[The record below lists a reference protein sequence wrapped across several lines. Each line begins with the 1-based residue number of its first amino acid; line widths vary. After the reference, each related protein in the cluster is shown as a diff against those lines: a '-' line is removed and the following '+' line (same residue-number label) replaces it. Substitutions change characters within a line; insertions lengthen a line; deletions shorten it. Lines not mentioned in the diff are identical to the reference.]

1 MVADK
6 GVVIGRYLKEAR
18 IRCGY
23 VREQVAERAN
33 IGVRYLTAIE
43 NEEKKPRIDVFFRII
58 RALGISADKL
68 IYAER
73 YEDTLEADRL
83 LNRIYTCTPKERM
96 MISAILDTITDF
108 HEDDSAET

>member
-1 MVADK
+1 MVAEK

-18 IRCGY
+18 IKCGY

-43 NEEKKPRIDVFFRII
+43 NEEKKPRLDVFFRII

-68 IYAER
+68 AYPER
-73 YEDTLEADRL
+73 YSDMEEAERL
-83 LNRIYTCTPKERM
+83 LNLFYTCTPQERKLITALIGTIIDNREQGKE
-96 MISAILDTITDF
+96 
-108 HEDDSAET
+108 E